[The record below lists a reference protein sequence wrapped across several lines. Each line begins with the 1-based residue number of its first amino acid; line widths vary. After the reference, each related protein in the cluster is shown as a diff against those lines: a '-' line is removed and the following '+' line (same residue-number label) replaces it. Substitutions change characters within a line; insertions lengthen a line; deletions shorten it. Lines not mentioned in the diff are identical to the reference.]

1 MKGTGRTTGKAGRL
15 GLYWQRVRNEPAL
28 GRNVLVLAV
37 LIVLGVGTGTYIL
50 SQQGAGT
57 TTWPWE
63 DRVELT
69 AEFDNAPAVAPG
81 QGQEVRIA
89 GVQVGKIESAQV
101 SEDGKA
107 ALQLSLEPGY
117 TVYDNA
123 RTVLR
128 PKSPLNEMYVAL
140 DPGGPP
146 GKPLPEGGTIPAHRS
161 QRPIQVDEVLAHL
174 DTDTRHALTSLL
186 SESDAALAN
195 APESLAD
202 GLTATSDVASNLRP
216 VVSALET
223 RKETLAKLV
232 TALAQISTA
241 VGEDDARLGKLA
253 DGLQQT
259 LGAAGEQNKAMNE
272 AIAQLPGVTK
282 QLKQATGSVQELSGE
297 LDPMLDSLRQASDDL
312 PQSLDKLTKTV
323 DRVGTTVDEAAPV
336 IAKAKPVVADLRPLV
351 SDVNATLPQ
360 LRPVTRELDPVTAAV
375 LPYLD
380 DLRAFVYNT
389 NGVTQQHDKTGGML
403 RGLLVERPGD
413 LLNEAPDNLL
423 GTGKDCLPVPDVPFP
438 APR

>member
-1 MKGTGRTTGKAGRL
+1 MKGTARTTGRAGRL
-15 GLYWQRVRNEPAL
+15 GLYWQRVRNEPGL
-28 GRNVLVLAV
+28 GRNVLVLAA
-37 LIVLGVGTGTYIL
+37 LIALGVGTCAYIL
-50 SQQGAGT
+50 SQQGSGT

-63 DRVELT
+63 DRFTLT

-89 GVQVGKIESAQV
+89 GVQVGKIESARV
-101 SEDGKA
+101 SKDGKA
-107 ALQLSLEPGY
+107 ALKLSLEPGY

-146 GKPLPEGGTIPAHRS
+146 GKPLPEGGTIPANQS

-174 DTDTRHALTSLL
+174 DTDTRHALTTML
-186 SESDAALAN
+186 SESDAALAS

-202 GLTATSDVASNLRP
+202 GLTATSDVARNLQP

-232 TALAQISTA
+232 TALAQIATA
-241 VGEDDARLGKLA
+241 VGEDDARLAKLA
-253 DGLQQT
+253 DGLEQT
-259 LGAAGEQNKAMNE
+259 LGAAAEQNKAMNA
-272 AIAQLPGVTK
+272 AIAQLPGVTG
-282 QLKQATGSVQELSGE
+282 QLKQATGSVQKLSDQ
-297 LDPMLDSLRQASDDL
+297 LDPMLDSLRHASDDL
-312 PQSLDKLTKTV
+312 PRSLDKLTKTV
-323 DRVGTTVDEAAPV
+323 DRVGATVDEAGPV

-351 SDVNATLPQ
+351 GDVNAALPQ

-375 LPYLD
+375 LPYLN
-380 DLRAFVYNT
+380 DLRAFVYQT
-389 NGVTQQHDKTGGML
+389 NSITKWHDKTGGML
-403 RGLLVERPGD
+403 RGLLVERPFEVLD
-413 LLNEAPDNLL
+413 EAPDNLL
-423 GTGKDCLPVPDVPFP
+423 GKDSLPVPDVPFP